1 MRRRRTGT
9 GRAQSRIPSR
19 HTDCSCLF
27 ECSRVDFACFA
38 SSESR
43 FCNLGSG
50 GPCFRSNSVLICIVC
65 LRVIARSHPLSSIYL
80 NFRPTSYSLR
90 STAHP

>member
-27 ECSRVDFACFA
+27 ECSRVEFACFA

-65 LRVIARSHPLSSIYL
+65 LRVIACSISSLVLYL
-80 NFRPTSYSLR
+80 PTSYSLR